1 MFLKNLQKVL
11 MQQEEMIDRKYWY
24 RVCLQADW
32 EVCMIDL
39 IIAVIIDLL
48 IGDPYS
54 FPHPIKLMG
63 KIIAVQDKLARK
75 VCNTNKQLLLGGLVI
90 VVVNTILALTIPYL
104 VLKALKPYNI
114 LYHVVNVYLLYTCI
128 AARCLHDEAIKI
140 YRAFSRG
147 LEEARYRLS
156 FIVGRETKDLKEH
169 EIIRATVETVAENTS
184 DGVIA
189 PLFFG
194 VLGGAPLAMVYKM
207 VNTMD
212 SILGYTNEKYRHM
225 GFFPA
230 KTDDIFNF
238 IPARLTGLLMNFS
251 SILRFDFVRGV
262 KVMIRDRKNHKSP
275 NCAYPEGAVAG
286 LLGVQLGGDNVYFG
300 EIIKKPKI
308 GDKIRDL
315 TKEDIKSTI
324 EIMYR
329 AETAFVIIA
338 LIYGVIL

>member
-1 MFLKNLQKVL
+1 
-11 MQQEEMIDRKYWY
+11 
-24 RVCLQADW
+24 
-32 EVCMIDL
+32 MIDL
-39 IIAVIIDLL
+39 IIAIIIDFL

-63 KIIAVQDKLARK
+63 KVIAAQDKITRK
-75 VCNTNKQLLLGGLVI
+75 VCTTNKQLFYGGFVI
-90 VVVNTILALTIPYL
+90 VLINIILAFIIPY
-104 VLKALKPYNI
+104 VALKTLKPYGI

-128 AARCLHDEAIKI
+128 AARCLHNEAIKI
-140 YRAFSRG
+140 YRSFSRG
-147 LEEARYRLS
+147 LDEARYRLS
-156 FIVGRETKDLKEH
+156 FIVGRETKGLEEN

-194 VLGGAPLAMVYKM
+194 IIGGAPLAMVYKM
-207 VNTMD
+207 INTMD
-212 SILGYTNEKYRHM
+212 SMLGYTNEKYQYI

-230 KTDDIFNF
+230 KTDDVFNF

-251 SILRFDFVRGV
+251 SILRFNFIQGL

-315 TKEDIKSTI
+315 TKEDIKRTI

-329 AETAFVIIA
+329 TEVAFVIII